1 MHVPSLDAKIAEP
14 PQTGRQASQRAI
26 DGSNEPAL
34 AGYLDSDAKASR
46 NGQYNDNNRL
56 NRICVGSSQK
66 IVSCL
71 GRFVQ

>member
-1 MHVPSLDAKIAEP
+1 MPSLDEKIAEP
-14 PQTGRQASQRAI
+14 PQTDRQASQRTI
-26 DGSNEPAL
+26 VGSNEPAL

-46 NGQYNDNNRL
+46 NGQYNDNDRL

-66 IVSCL
+66 IVSCP